1 MDLLMDMACNI
12 PAAVV
17 AEWLRRWTWNPLGY
31 ARTGSNPVD
40 SDMILN
46 FNRSN
51 WSNIDGYATSASASS
66 CGHDDQINKS
76 SRISETGKE

>member
-1 MDLLMDMACNI
+1 MDLIMDRACII

-40 SDMILN
+40 SDMILT
-46 FNRSN
+46 FQWPN
-51 WSNIDGYATSASASS
+51 WSNIEGYATSASAFSF
-66 CGHDDQINKS
+66 GHDDQINKS
-76 SRISETGKE
+76 SRISDTGKE